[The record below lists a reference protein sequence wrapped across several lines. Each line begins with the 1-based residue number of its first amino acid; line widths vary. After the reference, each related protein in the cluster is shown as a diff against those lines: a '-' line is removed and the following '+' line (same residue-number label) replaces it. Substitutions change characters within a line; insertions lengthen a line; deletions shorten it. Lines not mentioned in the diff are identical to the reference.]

1 MLSRNELDPYVK
13 SLNQYLRGKSSVL
26 VKMNKIVDFVPTQG
40 YVSEDEHAFKS
51 AQCRSSSNAI
61 AYPADVD
68 NIKNITYIS
77 ENGHDNNCSS
87 LETKW
92 FPYEDKKERQDVYQA
107 PYVWV
112 KFNQVKPNVLINVI
126 CRVFDA
132 NINFDKQSSRA
143 LTRFQIYIKDIPKSI
158 LSS

>member
-1 MLSRNELDPYVK
+1 HIRKE
-13 SLNQYLRGKSSVL
+13 R
-26 VKMNKIVDFVPTQG
+26 KISEYFVPQLLHQATL
-40 YVSEDEHAFKS
+40 
-51 AQCRSSSNAI
+51 
-61 AYPADVD
+61 
-68 NIKNITYIS
+68 
-77 ENGHDNNCSS
+77 NGK
-87 LETKW
+87 LLR
-92 FPYEDKKERQDVYQA
+92 DKKERQDVYQA